1 MSSFASR
8 DNGVWDKNGG
18 CIECGFI
25 PFKNTDKCFVCN
37 PPTNIAG
44 TADYDKNNCE
54 ETFVRE
60 TCEKEYAEEEES
72 VTWEI
77 NIKKTII
84 INEDEMFDSLSL
96 DLLSLDSLSLDLLS
110 LDSLSHDLLSLDS
123 LSLDSLSLNSLSLDS
138 LSLDSL
144 DEHNERED
152 TEKNH
157 IIEEQIYM
165 RIY

>member
-1 MSSFASR
+1 MSSK
-8 DNGVWDKNGG
+8 NGVWDKNGG
-18 CIECGFI
+18 CVECGFI

-54 ETFVRE
+54 EAFVRE

-84 INEDEMFDSLSL
+84 INEDEMFVALAM
-96 DLLSLDSLSLDLLS
+96 SLDLLS
-110 LDSLSHDLLSLDS
+110 LDSLSHDLLSLDSLSLDLLSLDS